1 MQKTDDIMEIDLR
14 EMIAALWAKAWLIA
28 ICGVTLA
35 IGAFC
40 FSKFVMKPIYSSTA
54 KIYVMTQS
62 TAQGAIYQDVV
73 MSTYL
78 SQDYA
83 YLVKS
88 RDVLEK
94 VIGECKLKDTYNSL
108 AGRITVEN
116 LTDTRIL
123 AIAVRDTDPAMA
135 QVIANEVCSAAAV
148 HLKSV
153 MNLEA
158 VNVAEK
164 ANLPIVQ
171 SSPSVTK
178 WTAMGMLVG
187 MFLCAGVIVLK
198 VLLDDTIKTREDV
211 ERYLGLSTLALIPLV
226 EESEEVKKAEATATT
241 TETTTETVE
250 TPEAVEGQATEEA
263 AETPEDKETEEK
275 EEA

>member
-28 ICGVTLA
+28 ICSVTLA

-40 FSKFVMKPIYSSTA
+40 FSKFVLKPIYSSTA

-94 VIGECKLKDTYNSL
+94 VIAECKLKDTYNSL

-123 AIAVRDTDPAMA
+123 AIEVRDTDPAMA
-135 QVIANEVCSAAAV
+135 QVIANEVCSVAAV

-153 MNLEA
+153 MSLEA

-164 ANLPIVQ
+164 ANLPIIQ

-178 WTAMGMLVG
+178 WTAMGMLAG

-226 EESEEVKKAEATATT
+226 EESEEVKKAEAVVTT
-241 TETTTETVE
+241 TETIEA
-250 TPEAVEGQATEEA
+250 PEAVESQVTEEA
-263 AETPEDKETEEK
+263 TETLEDKETEEK